1 MKAPSKALPAAAAQ
15 RTEQVDA
22 RMLGL
27 MRCVL
32 AFSAL
37 AIIWID
43 PSEPQ
48 RLVALTYASL
58 AAYCLYST
66 FIAFIAWR
74 AGWPAP
80 GRFAHWADVFFYT
93 FLIALTEGTNSIFF
107 HFYVFAV
114 LVAAHSRGF
123 REGMAVTCVSVLLFT
138 VVGIVTAPSGSE
150 FELNRALIRPVYLF
164 ALGYMIAF
172 WGGYEM
178 LLKRR
183 LRLLQEVNNLWNPRL
198 GVDPA
203 IGANLERLLN
213 FYDADASD
221 TCLLVLRRPGA
232 PARFL
237 LYTAARRQPGQAALP
252 NEITE
257 STAEALLRLPESVG
271 AAWRDPAQSRW
282 PWRRVYVAH
291 DIELHA
297 PAADLRDECAALAN
311 LLDTRSYVTVPYSQ
325 RDGVTGRIYLTS
337 EARSFGQTDIDFLA
351 QAAEA
356 IAVVVENM
364 SLMEELIS
372 RAAEHERLKISR
384 DLHDTTIQPY
394 IGIKLALEALQRD
407 AGADSPMAQR
417 IAELVDMAGMTIR
430 DLRSYTASLKEQT
443 PMPGEF
449 LVAAVKKQAERL
461 GRFYGIAVEVQ
472 SDISAHLNGRVA
484 AEVFQIIS
492 EGLSNILRHTTAKAA
507 QVQILCEGSILMLKI
522 GNAAGEGAE
531 TPAAA
536 ASFTP
541 RSIQERVQALGGTTY
556 VERGADGY
564 TTVHLMVPI

>member
-1 MKAPSKALPAAAAQ
+1 MTAPAKPLPASPVH
-15 RTEQVDA
+15 RVEQVDA

-37 AIIWID
+37 LIILID

-48 RLVALTYASL
+48 RLVGLTYTSL
-58 AAYCLYST
+58 AVYCLYST
-66 FIAFIAWR
+66 IIAFIAYR

-80 GRFAHWADVFFYT
+80 GRAAHWVDVFFYT
-93 FLIALTEGTNSIFF
+93 FLVALTEGTNSIFF
-107 HFYVFAV
+107 HFYLFAV
-114 LVAAHSRGF
+114 LVASHSRGF
-123 REGMAVTCVSVLLFT
+123 REGMLVTTASVLLFT
-138 VVGIVTAPSGSE
+138 TVGMIAAPSGSE

-164 ALGYMIAF
+164 ALGYMIAY

-198 GVDPA
+198 GVDHA
-203 IGANLERLLN
+203 IGTNLDRLLD
-213 FYDADASD
+213 FYDAGADD
-221 TCLLVLRRPGA
+221 TCLLVLKRPGV

-237 LYTAARRQPGQAALP
+237 LYTAARRQPGQAAVP

-257 STAEALLRLPESVG
+257 STADALLRLPESVG
-271 AAWRDPAQSRW
+271 AAWRDPADSRW
-282 PWRRVYVAH
+282 LRYRAYVAH
-291 DIELHA
+291 DLELRA
-297 PAADLRDECAALAN
+297 QTGDFRDECAALAN
-311 LLDTRSYVTVPYSQ
+311 LLDTRSFVTVPYAQ
-325 RDGVTGRIYLTS
+325 RDGTAGRIYLAS
-337 EARSFGQTDIDFLA
+337 GAGSFRQTDIDFLA
-351 QAAEA
+351 QASEA
-356 IAVVVENM
+356 ISVVVENM

-394 IGIKLALEALQRD
+394 IGLKLALDALQRD
-407 AGADSPMAQR
+407 AGADSPVAPR

-430 DLRSYTASLKEQT
+430 DLRSYMASLKEQT

-472 SDISAHLNGRVA
+472 SDILAHLNGRIA

-492 EGLSNILRHTTAKAA
+492 EGLSNILRHTSAKAA
-507 QVQILCEGSILMLKI
+507 LVQILCEGSILMLKI
-522 GNAAGEGAE
+522 GNAAGSDP
-531 TPAAA
+531 PAAGD
-536 ASFTP
+536 FTP
-541 RSIQERVQALGGTTY
+541 RSIQERVQALGGATY
-556 VERGADGY
+556 VERSADGY
-564 TTVHLMVPI
+564 TTVHLMIPI